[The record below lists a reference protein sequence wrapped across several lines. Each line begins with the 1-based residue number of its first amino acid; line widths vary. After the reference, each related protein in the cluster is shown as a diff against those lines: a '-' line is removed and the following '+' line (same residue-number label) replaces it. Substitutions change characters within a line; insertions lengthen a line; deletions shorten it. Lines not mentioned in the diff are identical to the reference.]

1 MVTASTAKNLI
12 EAHIRT
18 TTPIEVPIIP
28 FCRP

>member
-18 TTPIEVPIIP
+18 TTPLEVPITQSI
-28 FCRP
+28 